1 MAKKDNSIKEAK
13 TEIVPLRD
21 RVLLKEIIDKK
32 ETKTSSGIIIPVTI
46 DSDKTNKIAQV
57 ISVGPGN
64 YDDNGNLITMTLK
77 KGDKVIFQWGDK
89 IIIENE
95 EYYLVREN
103 EILAILN

>member
-1 MAKKDNSIKEAK
+1 MAKKDNSIKDAK

-46 DSDKTNKIAQV
+46 ENDKTNKVAQV
-57 ISVGPGN
+57 ISVGSGN
-64 YDDNGNLITMTLK
+64 YDNNGNLIPMILK

-89 IIIENE
+89 VIIEND
-95 EYYLVREN
+95 EYYLVRES
-103 EILAILN
+103 EILAVLN